1 VTIGTLYDIS
11 ALLEKYGVN
20 TVTITAGSNKA
31 MGSITEPLTEE
42 QQAIFQSLVDDAYEQ
57 FTVIVSEER
66 KIDLNDVK
74 KLADGRIYTAEQA
87 IELKLVDFIGTL
99 EDARNHMMEEYD
111 LYAVR

>member
-1 VTIGTLYDIS
+1 M
-11 ALLEKYGVN
+11 
-20 TVTITAGSNKA
+20 TITAGSNKA

-111 LYAVR
+111 FMLSGNQCDL